1 MAKEE
6 KELSFEENLE
16 KLEEIVKKLENGDIP
31 LDDAIE
37 KFNEAMTLAKSCDE
51 KLKNA
56 EKSLTKIVNEDGTLE
71 DFEVEANK

>member
-16 KLEEIVKKLENGDIP
+16 KLEDIVKKLENGDIL

-37 KFNEAMTLAKSCDE
+37 KFNEAMKLAKICDD

-56 EKSLTKIVNEDGTLE
+56 EKALTKIVNEDGTIA
-71 DFEVEANK
+71 DFEVEKQ